1 MNSHVNDPTPDDTNF
16 GLGDDYIVCKMS
28 PQRLRQLES
37 WLQER
42 GLPPLQELQ
51 TPCGEIC
58 LAHDAETLDRFDR
71 AHLLTPTEE
80 EEPRTACLPE
90 KEAKIPIVYCFP
102 KEESH

>member
-16 GLGDDYIVCKMS
+16 GLDDDFIVIKIS
-28 PQRLRQLES
+28 TERLRQLEG

-51 TPCGEIC
+51 TPWEEIC
-58 LAHDAETLDRFDR
+58 LAHDAQTLDRFDR
-71 AHLLTPTEE
+71 THLLPPDDEE
-80 EEPRTACLPE
+80 GDSHLPG

-102 KEESH
+102 KTEP

>member
-1 MNSHVNDPTPDDTNF
+1 MTSHVNDPTPDDTNF
-16 GLGDDYIVCKMS
+16 GLGDDFIVIKIS
-28 PQRLRQLES
+28 TERLRQLED

-71 AHLLTPTEE
+71 AHLLPPDEE
-80 EEPRTACLPE
+80 ERDSHLPE
-90 KEAKIPIVYCFP
+90 KERKMPIVYCFP

>member
-1 MNSHVNDPTPDDTNF
+1 MNDSTPDNTNF
-16 GLGDDYIVCKMS
+16 GLGDDYIVCKIS
-28 PQRLRQLES
+28 TQRLRQLEG

-42 GLPPLQELQ
+42 GLPPLQELP

-71 AHLLTPTEE
+71 AHLRPPDEE
-80 EEPRTACLPE
+80 ERDSHLPE

-102 KEESH
+102 KEEP